1 MVKKISPCYLASN
14 SPRRWEL
21 LRQLGLEPLALKS
34 DIDETPKANETAEA
48 YCLRMALEKNA
59 EAEKNR
65 IAAGMPAYPI
75 LTADTTV
82 SLHGQIFGKPRDTE
96 HAERMLGQLSG
107 QVHQVLTAVCVSV
120 EQQLFYCVQN
130 SDITFKKLTE
140 PEIRAYIATGEPMDK
155 AGAYAVQGLA
165 GLFIENLNGSFTG
178 VMGLPVYET
187 AKLLKKCG
195 VSILDISS

>member
-1 MVKKISPCYLASN
+1 MVKKISPCYLASS
-14 SPRRWEL
+14 SPRRWDL
-21 LRQLGLEPLALKS
+21 LRQLGLELLPLKS
-34 DIDETPKANETAEA
+34 EIDETPKVNETAKD

-59 EAEKNR
+59 EAQKHR
-65 IAAGMPAYPI
+65 IAADLAAYPI

-82 SLHGQIFGKPRDTE
+82 SLHGQIFGKPRDADDAA
-96 HAERMLGQLSG
+96 HMLGQLSG

-120 EQQLFYCVQN
+120 EQQLFYCIQT
-130 SDITFKKLTE
+130 SDVTFKKLTE
-140 PEIRAYIATGEPMDK
+140 PEIRAYIATGETMDK
-155 AGAYAVQGLA
+155 AGAYAVQGLG

-195 VSILDISS
+195 VSILSISS